1 LKLCFSSSAD
11 GELRIWDTIQ
21 HRAVSS
27 AWAHS
32 RANGVLAVA
41 ASPWLGE
48 DKIISQGRDGT
59 VKCWDIE
66 DGGLSRD
73 PLLILETCAYHF
85 CKFSLVKKPKNSLQE
100 AESHSRGC
108 DEQDGGDTCNVQIAD
123 DSERS
128 EEDSGLLQDKDHA
141 EGTTFVAVVGE
152 QPTEVTRNS
161 YMFCFGKVIKLFLLS
176 SFIGFHFLCFILV
189 IWSIHKGRDMGSQ
202 YRRQDNT
209 ASSK

>member
-1 LKLCFSSSAD
+1 
-11 GELRIWDTIQ
+11 
-21 HRAVSS
+21 
-27 AWAHS
+27 
-32 RANGVLAVA
+32 
-41 ASPWLGE
+41 
-48 DKIISQGRDGT
+48 
-59 VKCWDIE
+59 
-66 DGGLSRD
+66 
-73 PLLILETCAYHF
+73 LLILQ
-85 CKFSLVKKPKNSLQE
+85 KNL
-100 AESHSRGC
+100 A
-108 DEQDGGDTCNVQIAD
+108 
-123 DSERS
+123 
-128 EEDSGLLQDKDHA
+128 DKDHA